1 MRYFLDNQDDVWA
14 IDQNGN
20 EFLVTK
26 KKLIPAK
33 KGSVDLMW
41 GGCSEEE
48 AEHFAKQQKGAR
60 ENLAFFI

>member
-1 MRYFLDNQDDVWA
+1 MEYFLDDNNDVWA

-48 AEHFAKQQKGAR
+48 AEHFAK
-60 ENLAFFI
+60 

>member
-1 MRYFLDNQDDVWA
+1 MKYFLDDDNDVWA

-26 KKLIPAK
+26 GKLIPAK

-41 GGCSEEE
+41 GGCSEEYAKKRM
-48 AEHFAKQQKGAR
+48 AEIAAV
-60 ENLAFFI
+60 